1 MVWGKKKKKKSFPS
15 SAMDT
20 AAKFLKLSEDIVR
33 HLSNPANESLI
44 TFRNTTGTVA
54 PAVLTFVSA
63 PWRID

>member
-1 MVWGKKKKKKSFPS
+1 
-15 SAMDT
+15 MDT
-20 AAKFLKLSEDIVR
+20 VAKFLKLSEDIVR